1 MVWIPKIGTLKL
13 LVHIIHIVVLLNVL
27 EIRQRTLRRL
37 LEGALVVDVDVSVV
51 VVYHNDTAIGWV

>member
-1 MVWIPKIGTLKL
+1 MVGIPKIGTLKL

-51 VVYHNDTAIGWV
+51 VVYHNDTTIGWV

>member
-1 MVWIPKIGTLKL
+1 VVGIPKIGTLKL
-13 LVHIIHIVVLLNVL
+13 LVHIIHIVILLYVL

-51 VVYHNDTAIGWV
+51 VVYDNDTAIGWV

>member
-1 MVWIPKIGTLKL
+1 MVGIPKIGTLKL
-13 LVHIIHIVVLLNVL
+13 LVHIIHIVILLYVL

-51 VVYHNDTAIGWV
+51 VVYDNDTAIGWV

>member
-1 MVWIPKIGTLKL
+1 VVGIPKIGTLKL

-51 VVYHNDTAIGWV
+51 VVYHNDTTIGWV

>member
-1 MVWIPKIGTLKL
+1 MVGIPKIGTLKL
-13 LVHIIHIVVLLNVL
+13 LVHIIHIVILLYVL

-51 VVYHNDTAIGWV
+51 VVYDNNTAIGWV

>member
-1 MVWIPKIGTLKL
+1 MVGIPKIGTLKL
-13 LVHIIHIVVLLNVL
+13 LVHIIHIVVLLYVL

-51 VVYHNDTAIGWV
+51 VVYDNDTAIGWV